1 MMSIM
6 ASSYDYSDACRH
18 VNGTITIPN
27 TGTVGASYNSNK
39 MLILKISA

>member
-6 ASSYDYSDACRH
+6 TSSYDYSGACRH

-39 MLILKISA
+39 LLIFKD

>member
-6 ASSYDYSDACRH
+6 TSSYDYSDACRH
-18 VNGTITIPN
+18 FNGTITNPN

-39 MLILKISA
+39 MLIFKD